1 MGKLADQIYTRSSDI
16 ARLERMVEALPSTV
30 RVRLTLCD
38 GNIVTGSVTERPN
51 VQVFENVHG
60 QEGINGLL
68 RLDNPKHYL
77 WLGDIEKV
85 ERLDLH

>member
-16 ARLERMVEALPSTV
+16 ARLERIVEALPSTV
-30 RVRLTLCD
+30 RVRLTLSD
-38 GNIVTGSVTERPN
+38 GKVVIGSVTERPN
-51 VQVFENVHG
+51 VQVFEDIHG
-60 QEGINGLL
+60 QEGINGIV
-68 RLDNPKHYL
+68 RLDNPEHYL

>member
-1 MGKLADQIYTRSSDI
+1 M
-16 ARLERMVEALPSTV
+16 
-30 RVRLTLCD
+30 RLTLCD

>member
-16 ARLERMVEALPSTV
+16 ARLERIVEALPSTV
-30 RVRLTLCD
+30 RVRITTSD
-38 GNIVTGSVTERPN
+38 GAVVTGSVTERPN
-51 VQVFENVHG
+51 VQVFENIHG

-77 WLGDIEKV
+77 WLGDIAKV

>member
-30 RVRLTLCD
+30 RVRLTLSD
-38 GNIVTGSVTERPN
+38 GQVVTGCVTERPN
-51 VQVFENVHG
+51 VQVFEDVHG